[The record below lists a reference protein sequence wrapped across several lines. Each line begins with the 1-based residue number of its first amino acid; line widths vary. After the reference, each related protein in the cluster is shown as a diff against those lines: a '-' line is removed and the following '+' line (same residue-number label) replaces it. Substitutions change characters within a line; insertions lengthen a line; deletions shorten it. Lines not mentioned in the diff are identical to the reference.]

1 MNTVSIFLRVRN
13 SLWIFLVETAFAQL
27 YNVKLLD
34 TSFLKFLKILSN
46 KIAENSSLQHQLNMQ
61 QRIRILLLFLYLYM
75 CVYIYVCVCVH
86 ILYTLYILCIHYIY
100 IIIYIII
107 IHYYLYNNV
116 YNSYNLIHIM

>member
-1 MNTVSIFLRVRN
+1 M
-13 SLWIFLVETAFAQL
+13 
-27 YNVKLLD
+27 KLLD

-46 KIAENSSLQHQLNMQ
+46 KIAENSSLPASVKHATENKDTTT
-61 QRIRILLLFLYLYM
+61 IFIFIYV
-75 CVYIYVCVCVH
+75 CVHICVCVCVH